1 MGAMRSAPS
10 SPLARGDALGAAS
23 ATVLA
28 AGAEL
33 TALVDR
39 LVRREGGIT
48 LTQYTV
54 MGVLEAAGRPV
65 EPREIA
71 RTLGLGSGHL
81 TEVLAGLERAGL
93 AARERHDADGRRR
106 LVTPTPDGLRLL
118 AWLRKLI
125 SAAEERI
132 LDQALA
138 PPERDALVALLG
150 RLREAIARTPFPPMR
165 DGP

>member
-1 MGAMRSAPS
+1 MTPAPPP
-10 SPLARGDALGAAS
+10 PLTRGDVLGAAS
-23 ATVLA
+23 TSVLA

-54 MGVLEAAGRPV
+54 MGVLDAAGRPA

-71 RTLGLGSGHL
+71 GALGLGSGHL
-81 TEVLAGLERAGL
+81 TEVLASLERAGL
-93 AARERHDADGRRR
+93 AARERHGADGRRR
-106 LVTPTPDGLRLL
+106 LVTLTGEGLRRL

-125 SAAEERI
+125 AAAEDRI

-138 PPERDALVALLG
+138 PADQDALVALLG
-150 RLREAIARTPFPPMR
+150 RLREAIARTPFPPLR